1 MKKKLSI
8 ITLIILTCCVYRLNA
23 QSTLQ
28 PVSDS
33 SKNTKIIQIVSA
45 RSLRQLTINDST
57 ILETLAGN
65 AHIKQGNTI
74 LKGDSI
80 VLNKRLGIAEVF
92 GNVHINDADTVNTYA
107 QYLKYI
113 GNEQVAYLKKKVKLT
128 DGKAQLFTED
138 LIYDIKSGI
147 ASYKGGGKVINSKT
161 TLTSE
166 DAVYYSDTKDVI
178 FRNNVKLNDPKY
190 KMNADSLR
198 YNTEFKS
205 AYFIS
210 PTHIV
215 SNNGIIDT
223 KSGTY
228 NLETGEALFFEKPV
242 FKDSTRFIS
251 GNKVAINEKSNVIQ
265 IEGNGKFV
273 DSSNKVIVLG
283 NQILIDKKNSTFL
296 ATRKPVMILYSDND
310 STYISADTLFSG
322 KTIKSSH
329 QDSLKNDTLKS
340 IKKANIK
347 TAKTDSISYFIGFH
361 HVKIFNDSLQAV
373 CDSLHYSTEDSTFKL
388 LQQPVCWNN
397 NSQIKG
403 DTMLLFTAHQKAKEL
418 QVFNNAI
425 VINKTKEG
433 FFNQVAGRIL
443 QGYFIKGNFDHAYI
457 KGSPAESIFY
467 PQDDDSA
474 YVGMNYSK
482 SDRIDIYF
490 VDNALDKVK
499 FLNDVSGTMY
509 PIKQIPSDK
518 KELKGFEWLDS
529 RRPKNKLELF
539 E

>member
-1 MKKKLSI
+1 MIFSGHQGH
-8 ITLIILTCCVYRLNA
+8 TQV
-23 QSTLQ
+23 STETIM
-28 PVSDS
+28 DS
-33 SKNTKIIQIVSA
+33 SKNAKLIQIISA
-45 RSLRQLTINDST
+45 RSLRQITINDST

-80 VLNKRLGIAEVF
+80 ILNKRLGIAEVF

-113 GNEQVAYLKKKVKLT
+113 GNDQIAYLKKKVRLS
-128 DGKAQLFTED
+128 DGRAQLFTED
-138 LIYDIKSGI
+138 LEYNIKSGI
-147 ASYKGGGKVINSKT
+147 ATYKGGGKVINGKT
-161 TLTSE
+161 TLTSNE
-166 DAVYYSDTKDVI
+166 AVYYSDTKDVM
-178 FRNNVKLNDPKY
+178 FKNKVSLNDPKY

-198 YNTEFKS
+198 YNTEFKN

-215 SNNGIIDT
+215 SESGVIDT
-223 KSGTY
+223 RSGTY
-228 NLETGEALFFEKPV
+228 NLETGEALFFEKTI
-242 FKDSTRFIS
+242 FKDSSRFIS
-251 GNKVAINEKSNVIQ
+251 GNKVAINEKNNIVQ

-273 DSSNKVIVLG
+273 DSTNKVIVLG

-296 ATRKPVMILYSDND
+296 ATRKPVMILYSESD

-322 KTIKSSH
+322 KTFKSNN
-329 QDSLKNDTLKS
+329 QDSLKKDTLKNV
-340 IKKANIK
+340 KKANINSV
-347 TAKTDSISYFIGFH
+347 KTDSVRYFIGFR
-361 HVKIFNDSLQAV
+361 HVRIFNDSIQAV

-388 LQQPVCWNN
+388 LQNPICWNS

-403 DTMLLFTAHQKAKEL
+403 DTMLLFTEKQKAKEL
-418 QVFNNAI
+418 QVYNNAI
-425 VINKTKEG
+425 IINKTKEG

-443 QGYFIKGNFDHAYI
+443 QGYFINGNFDWAYI

-474 YVGMNYSK
+474 YIGMNYSK

-490 VDNALDKVK
+490 IDKALNKVK
-499 FLNDVSGTMY
+499 FLNDVNGTMY
-509 PIKQIPSDK
+509 PMKRIPSDK
-518 KELKGFEWLDS
+518 KQLKNFNWLDS